1 MKLNDPREK
10 AFIKKLSH
18 ILLSLQGDIPE
29 DLYTELEINDYDI
42 DDSDDRVKTFHRK
55 FDKASSKR
63 CAWWASMVKLNE
75 YATKHVKKKNGK
87 YVMDK

>member
-55 FDKASSKR
+55 FDKAS
-63 CAWWASMVKLNE
+63 MVKLNE